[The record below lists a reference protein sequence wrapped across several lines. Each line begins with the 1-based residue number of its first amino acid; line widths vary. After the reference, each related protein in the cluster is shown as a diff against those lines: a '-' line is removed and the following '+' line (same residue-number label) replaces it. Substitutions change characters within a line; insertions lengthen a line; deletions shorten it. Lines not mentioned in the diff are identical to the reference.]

1 MISMNSEYKD
11 KLIVT
16 ISESEATDM
25 IERIARIIAERHMG
39 SAGILL
45 LESLRPLHGI
55 GSQAMYFLLPFAQVF
70 FDSKKYQHFA
80 LMIQDEKYLKRLIER
95 IDEMDEEINRERR
108 ERRRILKQRRRA
120 KRTEF
125 FNRLFKKKEINS

>member
-1 MISMNSEYKD
+1 MSTEYKD

-16 ISESEATDM
+16 ISEVEATDM
-25 IERIARIIAERHMG
+25 IERIAHFIAERHMG

-70 FDSKKYQHFA
+70 VDSTKYQHFA

-95 IDEMDEEINRERR
+95 IDELDEEINRERR
-108 ERRRILKQRRRA
+108 DRKRLLKQRRRA
-120 KRTEF
+120 KYKEF
-125 FNRLFKKKEINS
+125 MNRLFKKKE

>member
-1 MISMNSEYKD
+1 MNTEYKE

-16 ISESEATDM
+16 ISETEATDM
-25 IERIARIIAERHMG
+25 IERIAHFIADRHMG

-70 FDSKKYQHFA
+70 FDSAKYQHFA
-80 LMIQDEKYLKRLIER
+80 LMIQEEKYLKRLIER
-95 IDEMDEEINRERR
+95 IDELDEEINRERR
-108 ERRRILKQRRRA
+108 ERKRILKKRRRA
-120 KRTEF
+120 KRKEF
-125 FNRLFKKKEINS
+125 LTRLFNKKETRS